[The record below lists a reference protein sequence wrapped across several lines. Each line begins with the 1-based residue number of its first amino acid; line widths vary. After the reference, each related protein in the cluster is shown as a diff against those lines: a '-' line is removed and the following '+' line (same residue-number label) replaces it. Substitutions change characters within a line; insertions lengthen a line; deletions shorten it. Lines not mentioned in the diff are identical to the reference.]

1 MPTNVQVILR
11 HDLGKLGKS
20 GDLVKVRPGFAR
32 NYLLPRGFAV
42 PATTAQINV
51 IAHEKAVALARSE
64 KVRKEAQDL
73 AAKIAALAIS
83 IPVKVGEEDRLF
95 GSVTVKDI
103 HAAVKAKGLDLD
115 RKKMHLTDSIKA
127 LGDYTVDVRLL
138 PDVHATL
145 KVSVV
150 KK

>member
-1 MPTNVQVILR
+1 MPTNIQVILR
-11 HDLGKLGKS
+11 QDLGKLGKS

-42 PATTAQINV
+42 PASIAEIHR
-51 IAHEKAVALARSE
+51 IAHEKAVALARADKE
-64 KVRKEAQDL
+64 KKAAQDL
-73 AAKIAALAIS
+73 AAKIGALAIS

-95 GSVTVKDI
+95 GSVTIKDI

-115 RKKMHLTDSIKA
+115 RKKMHLADPIKA

-138 PDVHATL
+138 PDVHASL

>member
-1 MPTNVQVILR
+1 MPTNVQVILQQ
-11 HDLGKLGKS
+11 DLGKLGKS

-42 PATTAQINV
+42 PATTAQINR
-51 IAHEKAVALARSE
+51 IAHEKAVALA
-64 KVRKEAQDL
+64 KADKAKKEAQEL

-83 IPVKVGEEDRLF
+83 IPVKVGDEDRLF
-95 GSVTVKDI
+95 GSVTIKDI

-115 RKKMHLTDSIKA
+115 RKKMHLADAIKA
-127 LGDYTVDVRLL
+127 LGDYVVDVRLL
-138 PDVHATL
+138 PDVHASL

>member
-1 MPTNVQVILR
+1 MPMNIQVILR

-42 PATTAQINV
+42 PASSEEMNR
-51 IAHEKAVALARSE
+51 IAHEKAVALARAD
-64 KVRKEAQDL
+64 KAKKEAQEL
-73 AAKIAALAIS
+73 AAKIGALAIS

-95 GSVTVKDI
+95 GSVTLKDI
-103 HAAVKAKGLDLD
+103 HAAVKAKGMDLD
-115 RKKMHLTDSIKA
+115 RKKMHLADPIKA

-145 KVSVV
+145 KVSVI

>member
-1 MPTNVQVILR
+1 MPTNVQVILQQ
-11 HDLGKLGKS
+11 DLGKLGKS

-32 NYLLPRGFAV
+32 NYLLPRGYAV
-42 PATTAQINV
+42 PATTAQINR
-51 IAHEKAVALARSE
+51 IAHEKAVALA
-64 KVRKEAQDL
+64 KADKAKKEAQEL
-73 AAKIAALAIS
+73 AAKIGALAIS

-95 GSVTVKDI
+95 GSVTIKDI
-103 HAAVKAKGLDLD
+103 HAAVKAKGMDLD
-115 RKKMHLTDSIKA
+115 RKKMHLAEPIKA
-127 LGDYTVDVRLL
+127 LGDYSVDVRLL

>member
-1 MPTNVQVILR
+1 MPTTIQVILR
-11 HDLGKLGKS
+11 QDLGKLGKS

-42 PATTAQINV
+42 PASTAEMHRIE
-51 IAHEKAVALARSE
+51 HERAVALARADKS
-64 KVRKEAQDL
+64 RKEAQEL
-73 AAKIAALAIS
+73 AAKIGALAIS

-95 GSVTVKDI
+95 GSVTLKDI
-103 HAAVKAKGLDLD
+103 HAAVKAKGMDLD
-115 RKKMHLTDSIKA
+115 RKKMHLADTIKA
-127 LGDYTVDVRLL
+127 LGDYSVDVRLL

-145 KVSVV
+145 KVSVI

>member
-1 MPTNVQVILR
+1 MPTNIQVILR
-11 HDLGKLGKS
+11 QDLGKLGKS

-42 PATTAQINV
+42 PASTAEMNR
-51 IAHEKAVALARSE
+51 IAHEKAVALARADKE
-64 KVRKEAQDL
+64 KKAAQEL
-73 AAKIAALAIS
+73 AAKIGALAIS

-95 GSVTVKDI
+95 GSVTIKDI

-115 RKKMHLTDSIKA
+115 RKKMHLADTIKA

-145 KVSVV
+145 KVSVT

>member
-1 MPTNVQVILR
+1 MPTNVQVILQQ
-11 HDLGKLGKS
+11 DLGKLGKS

-32 NYLLPRGFAV
+32 NYLLPRGYAV
-42 PATTAQINV
+42 PATTAQINR
-51 IAHEKAVALARSE
+51 IAHEKAVALA
-64 KVRKEAQDL
+64 KADKQRKEAQDL
-73 AAKIAALAIS
+73 AAKISALAVS

-95 GSVTVKDI
+95 GSVTIKDI

-115 RKKMHLTDSIKA
+115 RKKMHLADTIKA
-127 LGDYTVDVRLL
+127 LGDYVVDVRLL
-138 PDVHATL
+138 PDVHAQL